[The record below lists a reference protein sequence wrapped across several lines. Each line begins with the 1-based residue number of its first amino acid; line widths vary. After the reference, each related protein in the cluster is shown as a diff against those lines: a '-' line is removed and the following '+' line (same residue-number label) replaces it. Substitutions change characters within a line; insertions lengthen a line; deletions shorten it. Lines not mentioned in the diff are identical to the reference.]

1 MIAVNSDIHAVVLS
15 GGGAYAAYEIG
26 IMKALC
32 AGLSPATAF
41 KPLNIGIATGT
52 SAGAYNASFLVSQ
65 GAISSIDAVNN
76 LEAIWLARL
85 AGDPEGCSNGVA
97 RYRLDPFALFNPV
110 CLMRDPAKSLRDF
123 TEDVNFLTQGFA
135 DRAAWFLNASG
146 PIEERLTRLVDLSML
161 FAENLGTLIPETI
174 CFENIPTSPVQLRIA
189 VTNWSTGDL
198 EIYANAEVIHP
209 LGPLYVQASAA
220 TPGIFPPLRIGDC
233 VYVDG
238 GVLMNT
244 PLKPAIGAGAGT
256 LHVIYLDPD
265 VAKIPID
272 RLKNTLDTMERIW
285 AIQNAQSL
293 NTDIETAA
301 RVNRGLQ
308 TLRSSRLHSHSDA
321 ELASLIHFLGH
332 QGASSL
338 SSELEESEVVQS
350 YNQVTIHRYH
360 PDDDLGGFFGLLR
373 FDRPTIEQLI
383 QRGYDDAVH
392 HDCALEGCIG
402 SDGKTLTCQ
411 KVREASARY

>member
-1 MIAVNSDIHAVVLS
+1 MTAINSGSHAVVLS

-41 KPLNIGIATGT
+41 VPVNIEIATGT
-52 SAGAYNASFLVSQ
+52 SAGAYNATFFASHGDVPSL
-65 GAISSIDAVNN
+65 DAVNK
-76 LEAIWLARL
+76 LEATWLARL

-97 RYRLDPFALFNPV
+97 RYRLDPFTLFNPV
-110 CLMRDPAKSLRDF
+110 CLMRDPAKSVRDF
-123 TEDVNFLTQGFA
+123 TEDAVFLAQSLA
-135 DRAAWFLNASG
+135 DRAAWFLNSPG
-146 PIEERLTRLVDLSML
+146 PIEERLTKLVDLSML
-161 FAENLGTLIPETI
+161 FAENLGALIPETI
-174 CFENIPTSPVQLRIA
+174 YFENIPASPVQLRIT
-189 VTNWSTGDL
+189 VTNWSTGNV
-198 EIYANAEVIHP
+198 EVYKNAEITHP

-220 TPGIFPPLRIGDC
+220 TPGIFPPVRIYDQ

-244 PLKPAIGAGAGT
+244 PLKPAIEAGATT

-265 VAKIPID
+265 IAKIPLY
-272 RLKNTLDTMERIW
+272 RLKNTLDTMDRIW

-293 NTDIETAA
+293 NNDITTAT

-308 TLRSSRLHSHSDA
+308 ALKASRLSQAPSKE

-332 QGASSL
+332 QGESPVSG
-338 SSELEESEVVQS
+338 LEADDAIQS

-383 QRGYDDAVH
+383 QRGYDDAIN
-392 HDCALEGCIG
+392 HDCALEGCLG
-402 SDGKTLTCQ
+402 PDGRTLDSSQ
-411 KVREASARY
+411 VQAAAVRH